1 MGTRLV
7 LPYISCILLSSAVL
21 WSGCSGLVSLELP
34 PTREVRVENS
44 WLMLGRNPQHQHYV
58 NQNISPPLAVV
69 WKTRVKSV
77 IADHP
82 LAIGDYILAPTLSG
96 LLYAIDY
103 ETGAR
108 LSSGKIGPAM
118 SNSPTVV
125 DNIMFT
131 GLNLGKKTLVSFN
144 LQKTQ
149 KQLEKQYPQISTS
162 PLISDDKIYF
172 GTLKNAFFCANRHTG
187 DKIWEFQTRA
197 PIRSSPALQ
206 PPAVVFADEKGWLYA
221 LDTSSGVKLWEV
233 QLQGNIFSHPVLDD
247 STAYIGTVTGKF
259 YAVNLQSGKISWEIT
274 VPGAIY
280 SSPALYGN
288 TLYLGH
294 NAREVL
300 ALDKRNGNV
309 LWRFATKGIV
319 NTVPLASP
327 DYLYVTSWDKHLYV
341 LNRYSG
347 EEVFKMKFNWPPKSS
362 PIIYR
367 DYLIVHT
374 ANDKLYAL
382 ANEKLMQ
389 VRNDKTRSD
398 RK

>member
-1 MGTRLV
+1 MKRTVGYLITCLLGSV
-7 LPYISCILLSSAVL
+7 LL
-21 WSGCSGLVSLELP
+21 WSGCGGLITLELP
-34 PTREVRVENS
+34 PPRDVHEEDN
-44 WLMLGRNPQHQHYV
+44 WLTLGRNPQHQHYV
-58 NQNISPPLAVV
+58 DQNIRPPLAIV
-69 WKTRVKSV
+69 WKTNVKSV
-77 IADHP
+77 VTDHP
-82 LAIGDYILAPTLSG
+82 LAIGDYILAPTRSG

-103 ETGAR
+103 ETGTR
-108 LSSGKIGPAM
+108 VSSGKIGPAL
-118 SNSPTVV
+118 SHSPTLV
-125 DNIMFT
+125 DHVMFA
-131 GLNLGKKTLVSFN
+131 GLNLGKKTLLSFD

-172 GTLKNAFFCANRHTG
+172 GTLQKKFFCANRRSG

-221 LDTSSGVKLWEV
+221 LDVSSGLKLWEV
-233 QLQGNIFSHPVLDD
+233 QLSGNIFSHVVLDD
-247 STAYIGTVTGKF
+247 SMAYIGTVTGNF
-259 YAVNLQSGKISWEIT
+259 YAVKLRNGKISWEIT

-300 ALDKRNGNV
+300 ALDKRNGKV
-309 LWRFATKGIV
+309 LWRFATQGIV
-319 NTVPLASP
+319 NTVPLAAP

-341 LNRYSG
+341 LNRFTG
-347 EEVFKMKFNWPPKSS
+347 EEVFKMKFNRPPKSS

-367 DYLIVHT
+367 DYLLIHT

-382 ANEKLMQ
+382 ANERLMQ
-389 VRNDKTRSD
+389 VRNDKKR
-398 RK
+398 REQK